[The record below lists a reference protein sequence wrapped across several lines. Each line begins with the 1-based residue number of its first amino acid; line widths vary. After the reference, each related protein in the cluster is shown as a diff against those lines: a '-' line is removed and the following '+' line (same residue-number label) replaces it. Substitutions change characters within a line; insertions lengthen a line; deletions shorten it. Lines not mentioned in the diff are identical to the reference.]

1 MGDISAHLSK
11 SEIRCKCGCG
21 YADLKKPAI
30 ELFEAVRH
38 ELGDKPLIVTSG
50 CRCTKHS
57 IAVGGYANDMHTR
70 GLALDVRS
78 DYYTPEQICAAAE
91 KCGANGIGLMKSKG
105 AAHFD
110 AGDRVKPWRGN
121 EDTGENVATFIT
133 TKKHSLEIKLD
144 GTTIFK
150 GDVNI

>member
-50 CRCTKHS
+50 CRCSKHS
-57 IAVGGYANDMHTR
+57 VAVGGYSNDMHTR

-133 TKKHSLEIKLD
+133 AKNVITVCYNGKEIFRKE
-144 GTTIFK
+144 
-150 GDVNI
+150 V

>member
-21 YADLKKPAI
+21 FEDLKKPAI

-50 CRCTKHS
+50 CRCSRHS
-57 IAVGGYANDMHTR
+57 VAVGGRSNDMHTR

-91 KCGANGIGLMKSKG
+91 KCGANGIGLMKRQG

-110 AGDRVKPWRGN
+110 AGDRVTPWRGN

-133 TKKHSLEIKLD
+133 TKNVITVCYNGKEIFRKE
-144 GTTIFK
+144 
-150 GDVNI
+150 V